1 MATAVLDERQAAL
14 FARERELIEALRGTI
29 DGLEAAP
36 ADIDALV
43 RAGQD
48 LTSIFLLVVV
58 GEFNAGKSALINALA
73 GERVMPEGATPTTAA
88 VTLLRHGDA
97 EVETRHDDVVERR
110 APAAFLRHIAIVD
123 TPGTN
128 AVIRRHEEI
137 TRDFVPR
144 ADLVLFVTS
153 SDRPF
158 TESERSFLELIRDWG
173 KKVVIVVNKIDLLSE
188 PDLADVLAFVE
199 RHATALLGSRPE
211 IFPLASRPAFAARQA
226 GDPAE
231 QARLLAASRFAPFER
246 YVVETL
252 DETSRLQLKLLNPLG
267 VAEQISRR
275 YLAIADERLGLLRD
289 DMRAIDSIERQVA
302 AHADD
307 MRREAD
313 IRLTEIDQI
322 IWDVQKRGDHFF
334 DSTFRLANIVDLVK
348 SERIRAAFER
358 EVIADAATRLDER
371 VQALIDWMVDQE
383 LRLWQAV
390 MEALNR
396 RRQALPRAEVLGDVG
411 RAFDVSRRELL
422 QSVARA
428 ARDVVDDYD
437 RTAEAAKLADDM
449 RSAVA
454 QTALAGAGALS
465 LGTAVV
471 VLIGTTAADV
481 TGVLAALTIGGLGLF
496 IIPARK
502 RMAQRHFHERL
513 AALRT
518 QLHDSLSRQFEAELA
533 RAQAN
538 LRDAVAPYTRFVRAE
553 HEQVTRLRGELIDQ
567 RAEMTTLRVDVE
579 QLGTAGQKPAP
590 EPDGRARL

>member
-1 MATAVLDERQAAL
+1 MAAAVLDEQRAAL
-14 FARERELIEALRGTI
+14 FARERAVIDALRVAV

-36 ADIDALV
+36 VDIEALV
-43 RAGQD
+43 RAAHD
-48 LTSIFLLVVV
+48 LESIFLLVVV

-73 GERVMPEGATPTTAA
+73 GEAVMPVGATPTTAA
-88 VTLLRHGDA
+88 VTRLRYGA
-97 EVETRHDDVVERR
+97 TEGETRRNDVVERQ
-110 APAAFLRHIAIVD
+110 APAEFLRHLAIVD

-173 KKVVIVVNKIDLLSE
+173 KKVVIVVNKVDLLSE
-188 PDLADVLAFVE
+188 ADLADVLAFVE

-211 IFPLASRPAFAARQA
+211 MFPLAARPAFEAKQAA
-226 GDPAE
+226 DPDE
-231 QARLLAASRFAPFER
+231 RVRLLAASRFVPFER
-246 YVVETL
+246 YIVETL
-252 DETSRLQLKLLNPLG
+252 DETSRLRLKLLSPLG
-267 VAEQISRR
+267 VAEQIGRR
-275 YLAIADERLGLLRD
+275 YLTLADERLALLRD
-289 DMRAIDSIERQVA
+289 DLRAIDSIERQLA
-302 AHADD
+302 AHVED
-307 MRREAD
+307 MRREAR

-322 IWDVQKRGDHFF
+322 VWDLQQRGDRFF
-334 DSTFRLANIVDLVK
+334 DATFRLANIIELIK
-348 SERIRAAFER
+348 SERIRATFER
-358 EVIADAATRLDER
+358 EVIADTAARLDER

-396 RRQALPRAEVLGDVG
+396 RRLAQPRAGMLGDTG
-411 RAFDVSRRELL
+411 RAFDINRRQLL

-437 RTAEAAKLADDM
+437 RVAEASKLADDM
-449 RSAVA
+449 RAAVA

-465 LGTAVV
+465 LGTAIA
-471 VLIGTTAADV
+471 VLVGTTAADV

-502 RMAQRHFHERL
+502 RMAQRQFHDRL
-513 AALRT
+513 AALR
-518 QLHDSLSRQFEAELA
+518 QRLSESLSRQFEAELT

-553 HEQVTRLRGELIDQ
+553 HEQVSHLRGAL
-567 RAEMTTLRVDVE
+567 TTQQAAMAALRDEIERLNPV
-579 QLGTAGQKPAP
+579 GPAAAGG
-590 EPDGRARL
+590 DSRGHL